1 MIRAIKTGSVAVLL
15 AMGIEDCMAQNINLY
30 KDFEY
35 SREDTITWSMSPVTD
50 VQWSVGN
57 VKAVHDISMDLG
69 YNGRMCIVESRV
81 LGGPFYPNATGYLV
95 YHNETDA
102 PGGSGPWHTL
112 THLGQFGMISDIRS
126 NGNGLLEI
134 EFYFHEKIDGRT
146 LMTIDCSH
154 FKELNGMSFTPSTF
168 HTEFSIHS
176 VD

>member
-1 MIRAIKTGSVAVLL
+1 MLL
-15 AMGIEDCMAQNINLY
+15 AMGTMDCEGQNIDLY
-30 KDFEY
+30 APFEY
-35 SREDTITWSMSPVTD
+35 SGEDTIVWSLSPVTD

-69 YNGRMCIVESRV
+69 GNGRMCIVESRV
-81 LGGPFYPNATGYLV
+81 LGDPFYPNATGYLV

-102 PGGSGPWHTL
+102 PEGNGPWHTL
-112 THLGQFGMISDIRS
+112 THLGQFGQIRDIRS

-154 FKELNGMSFTPSTF
+154 FKELDGMSSTPPTF
-168 HTEFSIHS
+168 QTEFSIHS